1 MKNDDFI
8 RTTMAE
14 NGFASEVK
22 IGKDGISAQVVK
34 LKPSSEIKFGD
45 YPLDDAGGA
54 FVSTG
59 TIDADRIC
67 SEIGQEL
74 VQGKATVIA
83 DRVTIRNGT
92 VLYFDESLLDSGEAP
107 PSDSFFP
114 PSCPAPQNPRDCSEE
129 A

>member
-34 LKPSSEIKFGD
+34 FKPGSEVKFGD

-59 TIDADRIC
+59 TISADRLC
-67 SEIGQEL
+67 EGPE
-74 VQGKATVIA
+74 
-83 DRVTIRNGT
+83 
-92 VLYFDESLLDSGEAP
+92 DENNE
-107 PSDSFFP
+107 
-114 PSCPAPQNPRDCSEE
+114 
-129 A
+129 

>member
-1 MKNDDFI
+1 MKSDDFI

-34 LKPSSEIKFGD
+34 FKPGSKVKCGD
-45 YPLDDAGGA
+45 YPLDDAGGV
-54 FVSTG
+54 FVGTG
-59 TIDADRIC
+59 TIGADRIC

-92 VLYFDESLLDSGEAP
+92 VFYFDESLLDSSLTP
-107 PSDSFFP
+107 
-114 PSCPAPQNPRDCSEE
+114 CLAPQNPRDCSEE